1 MNTQIE
7 TRNFELA
14 PSLLAHV
21 ESELEACIGPY
32 ANSVRSVSI
41 SLKDDAE
48 SEASEGCE
56 ATVRVRLKH
65 RMPIK
70 VTTVQG
76 DLYTAVSIGVRRCQ
90 RVAERSLRK
99 RRGWHRAAARHFR
112 NSAVSAP
119 L

>member
-14 PSLLAHV
+14 PSLLAHI
-21 ESELEACIGPY
+21 ESELEACLGAY
-32 ANSVRSVSI
+32 ANSVRNVSVT
-41 SLKDDAE
+41 LKDDAVAE
-48 SEASEGCE
+48 TSEGCE

-76 DLYTAVSIGVRRCQ
+76 DLYTAVSIGVRRSQ
-90 RVAERSLRK
+90 RVVERSLRK
-99 RRGWHRAAARHFR
+99 RRGWHRAAARNFR
-112 NSAVSAP
+112 NAAVSAP